1 MDEILLEVGLILAL
15 ILLNGFFAAAEIAVV
30 SARKS
35 RLQAL
40 AANDGHP
47 GARRVL
53 AFQQD
58 PGRFLSTV
66 QIGITLVG
74 TLASAI
80 GGASVVR
87 FMEPRLAALPWPA
100 AYAEIAALLL
110 VVGVIAYLS
119 LVLGELVPKKL
130 ALRRAVALA
139 MTLSAPLDQ
148 LSRLTHPLVWVLTRS
163 SDLVLR
169 LFPAREEMEAGVTDE
184 EILAMLREGV
194 AAGAFHPSE
203 QTLVQGI
210 FRFADRQVQEIMKP
224 RTDII
229 AVAADTP
236 LAQVLDLARQQG
248 YTRYPVYEG
257 DLDHIVG
264 VVHVK
269 ELLLHGDNPQRPVG
283 EVARPPALV
292 PASLRLIE
300 MLRQFQQ
307 AGTHLAVVLDEYGGT
322 AGLVTLEDLLEEIVG
337 RIEDEYPHPEPAL
350 QRYPDGTLVVPGTLA
365 IDDLAEMLGV
375 ALPEKAPYETVA
387 GLILYSL
394 GHIPQ
399 PGEEVMYQG
408 YRLIV
413 QEMEARRIRQ
423 VVIAPL
429 SHGKE
434 SEHEEKEGQRLAEVA
449 VHGRGFAGGTLHDR
463 R

>member
-40 AANDGHP
+40 AANGHP

-53 AFQQD
+53 ALRQD

-74 TLASAI
+74 TLAAAI
-80 GGASVVR
+80 GGASAAR
-87 FMEPRLAALPWPA
+87 FLVPWLATLPWLA
-100 AYAEIAALLL
+100 AYAEVVALLL

-119 LVLGELVPKKL
+119 LVLGELVPKEL
-130 ALRRAVALA
+130 ALRQAVALA

-163 SDLVLR
+163 SGLVLR
-169 LFPAREEMEAGVTDE
+169 LFPTRGDTEAGVTDE
-184 EILAMLREGV
+184 DILAMLREGV

-224 RTDII
+224 RTDIT

-236 LAQVLDLARQQG
+236 LAQVLDLARQRG

-269 ELLLHGDNPQRPVG
+269 ELLLHGDDLQRPVG

-292 PASLRLIE
+292 PVSLRLIK

-337 RIEDEYPHPEPAL
+337 SIEDEYPHPEPAL

-365 IDDLAEMLGV
+365 IDDLAEVLGV

-387 GLILYSL
+387 GFILHSL

-399 PGEEVMYQG
+399 SGEEVVYQG
-408 YRLIV
+408 YRLVV

-429 SHGKE
+429 SCGEE

-449 VHGRGFAGGTLHDR
+449 VHGRGFAGGALHDR